1 MKKIL
6 LSLAMTLSVVGY
18 GQTFSQKQ
26 ELWSYKPGGYL
37 NKEITM
43 TSDERIGD
51 SILLF
56 TFRDMK
62 YTHIFSSAGAVFAK
76 PKECLKFFNGVKTL
90 YSGGYDA
97 TNNITMEFTD
107 GGGNA
112 IQVWRTRGILGV
124 KICVMSVGSAWC
136 YLEENKVDEIL
147 MTLNPDYFTPLTS
160 NP

>member
-1 MKKIL
+1 MKNIIFT
-6 LSLAMTLSVVGY
+6 LAMTLSVIGF
-18 GQTFSQKQ
+18 GQTFTKKQ
-26 ELWSYKPGGYL
+26 VLWAYEPGGYL

-43 TSDERIGD
+43 TSDERLGD

-56 TFRDMK
+56 GFRNMK
-62 YTHIFSSAGAVFAK
+62 YTHIFSSEVVVFANFT
-76 PKECLKFFNGVKTL
+76 ECLKFFNGVKTL

-97 TNNITMEFTD
+97 TNNTTMEFAD
-107 GGGNA
+107 GGGTN
-112 IQVWRTRGILGV
+112 IRVWRTRGMFGV
-124 KICVMSVGSAWC
+124 KICVMYVGSAWC